1 MKLKFY
7 FCISLFFAAT
17 ALQAAT
23 LSGRVVAIADG
34 DTITILDSSNTQHK
48 VRLAGIDAPEKKQAF
63 GNVSKK
69 SLSDMVYGKQVSVDY
84 NKQDRYGR
92 TVGKVNVDGVDA
104 NLEQVKRGLAW
115 FYKKYQNEQPI
126 EDRLDYL
133 HAQEAAEHSKVGLW
147 VEPTPIPPWDFRK
160 SKKQGI
166 NSTQVQPVAATS
178 QPIDEPVSQPVVIKK
193 SAVITKSNAKSNS
206 NHCYNLAMDAEVLD
220 CLQ

>member
-1 MKLKFY
+1 MTLKLF
-7 FCISLFFAAT
+7 FCISLFFFVST
-17 ALQAAT
+17 LQAAT

-34 DTITILDSSNTQHK
+34 DTITILDSSNTQYK
-48 VRLAGIDAPEKKQAF
+48 IRLAGIDAPEKKQAF

-92 TVGKVNVDGVDA
+92 TVGKVIIDGVDA

-115 FYKKYQNEQPI
+115 FYKKYQNEQPF

-133 HAQEAAEHSKVGLW
+133 HAQEAAEQSKVGLW
-147 VEPTPIPPWDFRK
+147 KEQAPVPPWDFRK

-166 NSTQVQPVAATS
+166 YSKQVQPVATAT
-178 QPIDEPVSQPVVIKK
+178 QPVDEPASQPVVIKNSEAISK
-193 SAVITKSNAKSNS
+193 SKSNS
-206 NHCYNLAMDAEVLD
+206 NHCLNLRTDAEVLE

>member
-1 MKLKFY
+1 MKYKFF
-7 FCISLFFAAT
+7 FCISLLFVVT
-17 ALQAAT
+17 TLQAAT
-23 LSGRVVAIADG
+23 LTGRVVAIADG
-34 DTITILDSSNTQHK
+34 DTITILDSSNTQYK
-48 VRLAGIDAPEKKQAF
+48 IRLAGIDAPEKKQPF

-92 TVGKVNVDGVDA
+92 TVGKVIVDGVDA

-115 FYKKYQNEQPI
+115 FYKKYQNEQPL

-133 HAQEAAEHSKVGLW
+133 HAQEAAEQSMVGLW
-147 VEPTPIPPWDFRK
+147 IEPTPTAPWDFRK
-160 SKKQGI
+160 LKKQEN
-166 NSTQVQPVAATS
+166 NSFQEQPVAAES

-193 SAVITKSNAKSNS
+193 SAVITNSNTKSNS
-206 NHCYNLAMDAEVLD
+206 DHCYNLATDAEVLD